1 MEKAGKQG
9 WLAGTTVMLAT
20 DNKVA
25 ERALYKGNSSD
36 QKLFKLVVRMRKLE
50 LKYGC
55 QLNVTHVAGTR
66 MIAQGTDGIS

>member
-55 QLNVTHVAGTR
+55 QLNVTHVAARG
-66 MIAQGTDGIS
+66 